1 MDFVKNE
8 NIKYT
13 YSKEN
18 IGLCSAVNI
27 AAAKASHEL
36 IIYAHDDMFFCKNWD
51 AQLLKEIKNINHNFF
66 YISGMNVSYLD
77 GFINHDCGKLP
88 NEFDPDK
95 FHSFCENDNTPSY
108 QGSHWA
114 PHVVSQKFME

>member
-1 MDFVKNE
+1 
-8 NIKYT
+8 
-13 YSKEN
+13 
-18 IGLCSAVNI
+18 
-27 AAAKASHEL
+27 
-36 IIYAHDDMFFCKNWD
+36 MFFCKNWD

-114 PHVVSQKFME
+114 PHVVHKSLWNEVGGFSEVINYGIKIYEFLKHFLNGRFIILDQQLPEKANM